1 MDLLTNAPDPSEEW
15 VRGFLLRLGY
25 LLAAEYQTMP
35 AGDFR
40 DLVGNYSHDIIELAE
55 SADESC
61 PTPAPPHLRVVD
73 TSASHH
79 L

>member
-1 MDLLTNAPDPSEEW
+1 MDLLTNAADPEQEW

-40 DLVGNYSHDIIELAE
+40 DLVGNYANDMIELAK
-55 SADESC
+55 SAE
-61 PTPAPPHLRVVD
+61 PEPEPPAPLRAV
-73 TSASHH
+73 T
-79 L
+79 

>member
-1 MDLLTNAPDPSEEW
+1 MDLLTNTADAEQEW

-40 DLVGNYSHDIIELAE
+40 DLVGNYSNDMIELAE
-55 SADESC
+55 SAE
-61 PTPAPPHLRVVD
+61 PEPEPPVPLRAV
-73 TSASHH
+73 S
-79 L
+79 

>member
-1 MDLLTNAPDPSEEW
+1 MDLLTNAADAEQEW

-40 DLVGNYSHDIIELAE
+40 DLVGNYSHDMIQMVEDAE
-55 SADESC
+55 PA
-61 PTPAPPHLRVVD
+61 PAPPHLHAVN
-73 TSASHH
+73 
-79 L
+79 

>member
-1 MDLLTNAPDPSEEW
+1 MEVLTNAADAEQEW

-40 DLVGNYSHDIIELAE
+40 DLVGNYSHDIIALAE
-55 SADESC
+55 TGE
-61 PTPAPPHLRVVD
+61 PEHVPPHLHAVE
-73 TSASHH
+73 
-79 L
+79 